1 MKREQ
6 FAEGAPVYRAGT
18 LQRWRAFG
26 KGWSLLLVGLMPLLA
41 GAQGMRQAWVAR
53 YNGPSSSLD
62 SASALAVDSQGNVYV
77 TGRSVGSGTGFDY
90 ATVKYDTNGRQLW
103 VARYNGPGTNW
114 DEATA
119 LAVDSQGN
127 VYVTGRSDG
136 TGADYLTIKYD
147 TNGRQLWVARYNGPG
162 NGEDYPFALAVDSQ
176 GNVYVTGRSEGSGT
190 GFDYATVKYD
200 TNGRQLWVAR
210 YNGPGNRG
218 DAAAALAVDGQGN
231 VYVTGVSEGSGTSG
245 DYATVKYDTNGRQL
259 WVARYNG
266 PGNGLDSASALAV
279 DSRGNLYVT
288 GYSVVSGTDW
298 DYATIKYV
306 PCPGPCPGDV
316 DGSRLV
322 DDSDLLRVLFAFGQV
337 GDRPEDLNCD
347 GVVDDADL
355 LIVLFNFGRRC

>member
-1 MKREQ
+1 MKRQQ

-103 VARYNGPGTNW
+103 VARYNGPG
-114 DEATA
+114 
-119 LAVDSQGN
+119 
-127 VYVTGRSDG
+127 
-136 TGADYLTIKYD
+136 
-147 TNGRQLWVARYNGPG
+147 
-162 NGEDYPFALAVDSQ
+162 
-176 GNVYVTGRSEGSGT
+176 
-190 GFDYATVKYD
+190 
-200 TNGRQLWVAR
+200 
-210 YNGPGNRG
+210 
-218 DAAAALAVDGQGN
+218 
-231 VYVTGVSEGSGTSG
+231 
-245 DYATVKYDTNGRQL
+245 
-259 WVARYNG
+259 
-266 PGNGLDSASALAV
+266 NGLDSASALAV

-288 GYSVVSGTDW
+288 GYSVTGGVGSGIDW